1 VKKVGFIC
9 SDPLTAASYLN
20 AIYDRAYSTSD
31 AKLVPVDVQVR
42 VMGPEYYDL
51 VKNGDRD
58 NVRSMLKNTVEGF
71 ACNGCD
77 YVAVE
82 FDMHAAMHSDLSV
95 VFEGGDSSRVR
106 FVHIGDC
113 IGKECKKIGAK
124 RIILLGGND
133 KSMKKYISRKYN
145 IEVMGTRKFFRENT
159 IFNGTISN
167 ALQYGTV
174 KPESEASV
182 RYFLCSLTSG
192 SWTHDYRPDAIVFGS
207 PELSMFLWQDD
218 VNGVPVIDAIR
229 LHADELA
236 RLMLE

>member
-1 VKKVGFIC
+1 MKNVGFIC
-9 SDPLTAASYLN
+9 SNPLTTASYLG

-31 AKLVPVDVQVR
+31 MKLVPVDVQVR

-58 NVRSMLKNTVEGF
+58 NVRSMLQNTVEGF

-95 VFEGGDSSRVR
+95 VFEGGDSGRVR

-113 IGKECKKIGAK
+113 IGRECKKIGAK

-133 KSMKKYISRKYN
+133 ESVKKYISRKYH
-145 IEVMGTRKFFRENT
+145 IEVMGTRRFLRENT
-159 IFNGTISN
+159 IFNDIISN
-167 ALQYGTV
+167 ALHYGKV
-174 KPESEASV
+174 KSESRAFV
-182 RYFLCSLTSG
+182 KIFLRSLTSG
-192 SWTHDYRPDAIVFGS
+192 NWTHNYRPDAIVLGS
-207 PELSMFLWQDD
+207 PELSIFLKRGD
-218 VNGVPVIDAIR
+218 VNVPIIDAIQ
-229 LHADELA
+229 LHAEELA

>member
-1 VKKVGFIC
+1 MKNVGFIC
-9 SDPLTAASYLN
+9 SNPLTVASYLN
-20 AIYDRAYSTSD
+20 TFYDRAYSISD

-58 NVRSMLKNTVEGF
+58 NVRSMLQNTVEGF

-95 VFEGGDSSRVR
+95 VFEGGDSRRVR

-124 RIILLGGND
+124 RIILLWGND
-133 KSMKKYISRKYN
+133 KSVKKYISRKYN
-145 IEVMGTRKFFRENT
+145 IEVMGTRKFFRENA
-159 IFNGTISN
+159 IFNDIVSK
-167 ALQYGTV
+167 ALHYGKV
-174 KPESEASV
+174 KSESEPFV
-182 RYFLCSLTSG
+182 KTFLSSLTSG
-192 SWTHDYRPDAIVFGS
+192 NWTHNYKPDAIVLGS
-207 PELSMFLWQDD
+207 PELSIFLQWGD
-218 VNGVPVIDAIR
+218 VNVPIIDAIQ
-229 LHADELA
+229 LHAEELA